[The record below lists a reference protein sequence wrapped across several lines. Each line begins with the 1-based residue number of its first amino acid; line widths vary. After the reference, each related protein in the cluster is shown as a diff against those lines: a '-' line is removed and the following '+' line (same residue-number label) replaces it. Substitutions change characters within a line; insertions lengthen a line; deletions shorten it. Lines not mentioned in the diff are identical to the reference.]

1 MTSARRRAPA
11 LGYNLALKEA
21 SGPSRQYPGPKPR
34 IDPRYCCFR
43 LRIGR
48 SKIHRWGVF
57 ADEPIPPGRKV
68 IEYTGERISR
78 RETKRRAE
86 RPLNYLFTLNSYWTV
101 DGAVGGSGAEF
112 INHSCDPNLYAK
124 IVKGHILY
132 MSKRA
137 IAPGEEL
144 TVDYHFDKDVERV
157 PCTCGSP
164 KCRGTIN
171 VK

>member
-1 MTSARRRAPA
+1 MAA
-11 LGYNLALKEA
+11 GYNLALKKA
-21 SGPSRQYPGPKPR
+21 SGPARRYQGPKPR
-34 IDPRYCCFR
+34 IDPRFCCFR

>member
-1 MTSARRRAPA
+1 MR
-11 LGYNLALKEA
+11 KA
-21 SGPSRQYPGPKPR
+21 SGPSERYQGPKPR
-34 IDPRYCCFR
+34 IDPRFCCFR

-48 SKIHRWGVF
+48 SRIHRWGVF
-57 ADEPIPPGRKV
+57 ADEPIPRGRKV